1 MVDVGKPAPDFTLLG
16 EGNKD
21 VSLADFKGKNLVMFF
36 FPKAFTG
43 TCERQVIDHA
53 RHSADFAALNA
64 EVVGVSTDQIPS
76 LLKFAEHCEA
86 AGKLRLLSDFR
97 HRAVQSYGI
106 AVDSGPLPNQRAV
119 FIIDGEGILRYAHVE
134 AAPGQYQGVGP
145 ELDVLRSIEG

>member
-1 MVDVGKPAPDFTLLG
+1 MVNVAGKPAPDFTLLG

-64 EVVGVSTDQIPS
+64 G
-76 LLKFAEHCEA
+76 
-86 AGKLRLLSDFR
+86 GRR
-97 HRAVQSYGI
+97 R
-106 AVDSGPLPNQRAV
+106 
-119 FIIDGEGILRYAHVE
+119 
-134 AAPGQYQGVGP
+134 AAPI
-145 ELDVLRSIEG
+145 RSRRC